1 MNSIKEQSLS
11 GFKWSALGQFSTQGV
26 HFVLG
31 LMIARLLMP
40 EDYGVIAMLS
50 IFMAIAQSFVDCG
63 FGNALIRKIDRTE
76 VDCSTAFYFNI
87 AIGVICYGV
96 LFLTAPY
103 IARFYKM
110 PLLTEVV
117 RIFSLVIFINSM
129 GIVPR
134 ALRSIAVDFKSQ
146 AYASVFA
153 AIVSGLI
160 GLVMAYSGYG
170 VWALVW
176 QAVINA
182 FLSVIVIWFLARW
195 MPSWTYS
202 WQSFRTMFS
211 YGSKLLASK
220 LLHTVYRHASTL
232 VIGKFYTAPE
242 LGFYDRGFQV
252 ASFPSL
258 KLSNVLNRVT
268 FPILA
273 KLQEDNIRLIHAYHQ
288 YMAMISLVIFFL
300 MTLLAAV
307 AKPLIVLLLTEKWAG
322 SVPFLQVFCLAFMFD
337 CICNLNNNLLFV
349 KGWSGLFLKLEIIKK
364 VIITPVFLIAI
375 QLGVIAICVVAV
387 IHTFV
392 DILCSSYYI
401 RKLVGVEASQFVC
414 LFKYF
419 LLSVLACLPAYLIGN
434 IGLSPWVSL
443 PTGAV
448 VASVL
453 YWGLLHRDE
462 YMKEC
467 LQLVWNMIPMRR

>member
-1 MNSIKEQSLS
+1 MSSIKEQSLS
-11 GFKWSALGQFSTQGV
+11 GFKWSVLGQFATQGI

-96 LFLTAPY
+96 LFLVAPY

-110 PLLTEVV
+110 PLLIEVV
-117 RIFSLVIFINSM
+117 QVFSLVIFINSM

-176 QAVINA
+176 QAVVNA

-195 MPSWTYS
+195 MPSWSYS

-211 YGSKLLASK
+211 YGSKLLASR

-242 LGFYDRGFQV
+242 LGLYDRGFQV

-273 KLQEDNIRLIHAYHQ
+273 KLQQDDARLIYAYHQ
-288 YMAMISLVIFFL
+288 YMAMMSLVIFFL

-307 AKPLIVLLLTEKWAG
+307 AKPLIILLLTEKWAG
-322 SVPFLQVFCLAFMFD
+322 VVPFLQVFCLAFMFD

-375 QLGVIAICVVAV
+375 HFSVMAICFVAV

-401 RKLVGVEASQFVC
+401 RKLVGVEASHYVC

-419 LLSVLACLPAYLIGN
+419 LLSVLACLPAYLICN

-443 PTGAV
+443 STGV
-448 VASVL
+448 IVASGL

-462 YMKEC
+462 HMKEC
-467 LQLVWNMIPMRR
+467 LQLVWNMNPMRK